1 MRREVI
7 VGANLSLGYQ
17 SGKSRK
23 EVLQGINFKL
33 FSRELTCLLGP
44 NGVGKS
50 TLIKAIMGRLPVWE
64 GALTVQGKPINQ
76 FTQKELA
83 KNLAVVLTEPFIP
96 GNMTVTQLVSL
107 GRTPYLNW
115 SGYLSEL
122 DKKEVCKAIEDTKIA
137 YIQHERLS
145 GLSDGQRQKAFIA
158 RALAQDAPIMV
169 LDEPTAHLDLVNR
182 YEIMQ
187 LLREISLQKGKSVL
201 VITHDLDIALES
213 SDKIWLMN
221 CGEDLVKGLP
231 EDLVISGKINQLF
244 PQEKFEFN
252 TQRGRVE
259 IKNQPATFN
268 IEGSQELI
276 FWLQKALK
284 KAGIYELDGQVRVQN
299 NPFSIF
305 FMEKEFDTLE
315 SFIDSLRIDIK

>member
-7 VGANLSLGYQ
+7 VGANLTLGYQ

-33 FSRELTCLLGP
+33 FSGELTCLLGP

-64 GALTVQGKPINQ
+64 GSLTVQGKPINQ

-122 DKKEVCKAIEDTKIA
+122 DKKAVCKAIEDTKIA

-145 GLSDGQRQKAFIA
+145 DLSDGQRQKAFIA
-158 RALAQDAPIMV
+158 RALTQDAPIMV

-284 KAGIYELDGQVRVQN
+284 KAGIYELDGKVRVQN

-305 FMEKEFDTLE
+305 FMEKEFDSLE

>member
-33 FSRELTCLLGP
+33 FSGELTCLLGP

-64 GALTVQGKPINQ
+64 GSLSVQGKPINQ
-76 FTQKELA
+76 FAQKELA

-115 SGYLSEL
+115 SGYLSDL
-122 DKKEVCKAIEDTKIA
+122 DKKAVYKAIEDTKIA

-145 GLSDGQRQKAFIA
+145 DLSDGQRQKAFIA

-187 LLREISLQKGKSVL
+187 LLREISLHKGKSVL

-213 SDKIWLMN
+213 SDQIWLMN

-259 IKNQPATFN
+259 IKSQPATFN

-284 KAGIYELDGQVRVQN
+284 KARIYELDGQVRVQN

-305 FMEKEFDTLE
+305 FMEKEFDSLE
-315 SFIDSLRIDIK
+315 SFIDSLRVGVK

>member
-33 FSRELTCLLGP
+33 FSGELTCLLGP

-64 GALTVQGKPINQ
+64 GTLTVQGKSINQ

-115 SGYLSEL
+115 SGYLSDL
-122 DKKEVCKAIEDTKIA
+122 DKKAVYKAIEDTKIA

-145 GLSDGQRQKAFIA
+145 DLSDGQRQKAFIA

-187 LLREISLQKGKSVL
+187 LLREISLQKGKCVL

-213 SDKIWLMN
+213 SDQIWLMN

-231 EDLVISGKINQLF
+231 EDMVISGNINHLF

-252 TQRGRVE
+252 T
-259 IKNQPATFN
+259 
-268 IEGSQELI
+268 
-276 FWLQKALK
+276 
-284 KAGIYELDGQVRVQN
+284 
-299 NPFSIF
+299 
-305 FMEKEFDTLE
+305 
-315 SFIDSLRIDIK
+315 

>member
-7 VGANLSLGYQ
+7 VGNNLTLGYQ

-115 SGYLSEL
+115 SGYLSDL
-122 DKKEVCKAIEDTKIA
+122 DKKAVYKAIEDTKIA

-305 FMEKEFDTLE
+305 FMEKEFDSLE

>member
-33 FSRELTCLLGP
+33 FSGELTCLLGP

-64 GALTVQGKPINQ
+64 GTLTVQGKSINQ

-115 SGYLSEL
+115 SGYLSDL
-122 DKKEVCKAIEDTKIA
+122 DKKAVYKAIEDTKIA

-145 GLSDGQRQKAFIA
+145 DLSDGQRQKAFIA

-187 LLREISLQKGKSVL
+187 LLREISLQKGKCVL

-213 SDKIWLMN
+213 SDQIWLMN

-231 EDLVISGKINQLF
+231 EDMVISGNINHLF

-259 IKNQPATFN
+259 IKNQPGDLD
-268 IEGSQELI
+268 IEGPLELI
-276 FWLQKALK
+276 FWLKKALT
-284 KAGIYELDGQVRVQN
+284 KAGIYQVNGPIRIKN
-299 NPFSIF
+299 EPLFIFHKGKEYGSI
-305 FMEKEFDTLE
+305 E
-315 SFIDSLRIDIK
+315 SFIGGLRIGNK